1 MRRDQLAH
9 IARAAANIG
18 DVDAIVV
25 IGSQAVLATVG
36 DDAPP
41 VLLESMEADV
51 FPLDRPELAEVID
64 GAIGE
69 GSPFHDTFGYYAHGV
84 GPETAVL
91 PEGWRERLVRWP
103 VPGSNVVA
111 LCLEV
116 HDLAV
121 AKLVAGRDKD
131 LRWLA
136 VLASTGVLDDAVVLA
151 RLDETDAPV
160 GADVLRARWARVTKK
175 A

>member
-1 MRRDQLAH
+1 MNRDQLAH
-9 IARAAANIG
+9 IARAAANI
-18 DVDAIVV
+18 VDLSAIVV
-25 IGSQAVLATVG
+25 IGSQAVLASVG

-41 VLLESMEADV
+41 GLLESMEADV
-51 FPLDRPELAEVID
+51 FPLDRPDLAEVID

-91 PEGWRERLVRWP
+91 PAGWRERLVRWP
-103 VPGSNVVA
+103 VPGSDAVA

-136 VLASTGVLDDAVVLA
+136 VLASTGVVDDAVLA
-151 RLDETDAPV
+151 ARIDATQTHV
-160 GADVLRARWARVTKK
+160 GAEALRARWARISPSH
-175 A
+175 